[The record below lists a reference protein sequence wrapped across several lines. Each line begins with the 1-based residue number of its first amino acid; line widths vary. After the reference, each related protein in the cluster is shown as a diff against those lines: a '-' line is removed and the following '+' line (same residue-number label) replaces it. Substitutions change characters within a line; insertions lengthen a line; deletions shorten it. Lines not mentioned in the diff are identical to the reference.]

1 MTRGGASVG
10 ARGARVAGL
19 VLVLFATRAVADD
32 LPLALQ
38 VQLLQKTSAYITS
51 LQPGETGKVKVLVVY
66 PGDKV
71 SRSSETVAN
80 TINQAGQLGRHPAE
94 AKTVPLASLKAT
106 LATEKPQVLWVSPE
120 TDDKGVTALME
131 AVGSSN
137 IVTVSAVS
145 AHVKQGVILGFDLL
159 EAKPRILV
167 HLKQARAQN
176 VVFLS
181 GLLTH
186 SVIVEK

>member
-1 MTRGGASVG
+1 MA
-10 ARGARVAGL
+10 
-19 VLVLFATRAVADD
+19 VLLSAFSAAADD

-51 LQPGETGKVKVLVVY
+51 LQPGEGGKVKVLVVY
-66 PGDKV
+66 PGEKP
-71 SRSSETVAN
+71 SRASETVAN

-94 AKTVPLASLKAT
+94 AKTAPLANLKAT
-106 LATEKPQVLWVSPE
+106 LAAEKPQMLWVSPE
-120 TDDKGVTALME
+120 ADDKGVTAVME

-137 IVTVSAVS
+137 IVTVSAVA
-145 AHVKQGVILGFDLL
+145 AHVRQGVILGFDVL

-167 HLKQARAQN
+167 HLKQARAQS